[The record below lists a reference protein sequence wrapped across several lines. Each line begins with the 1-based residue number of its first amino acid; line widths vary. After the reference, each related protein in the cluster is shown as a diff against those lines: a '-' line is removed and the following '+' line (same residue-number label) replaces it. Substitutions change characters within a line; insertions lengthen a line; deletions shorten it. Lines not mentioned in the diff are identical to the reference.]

1 MMLFP
6 TTNKYFLYFTK
17 KRNVY
22 KFVSYIF
29 NLSGIFMN
37 FNMDNPINQKTKHCI
52 SIKIVKILTI
62 TICILQLNACAS
74 IYLKLGSKSKKSL
87 LIYTCIFVTY
97 FIFRFY
103 LCKSSFI
110 LNKIIKN
117 VCYISN
123 NINGKIY
130 IPRWTYVW
138 IIIVLISVIFLFI
151 YMGLELY
158 NNNDLLK
165 SIMFGHSIKSVYMKL
180 FFSFLYSL
188 FYTLIL
194 FMPLNAFDFYYVMNC
209 LYIASLF
216 KKLCKMLKNSSNPD
230 YKYLTHIYNN
240 ITTVAEI
247 LDKKVG
253 FLVFVSILYN
263 AFSMYFGLTIVIHHN
278 DNKDEPQQYVMI
290 FVCILGFLS
299 FIAKVES
306 ASLISTSS
314 LSCKKE
320 SRKIYEFNYK
330 QVFNYIRLTKN
341 FKEFYMTVWGF
352 IEIKRSIILGTLG
365 AILTY
370 SLLVDNLLEI

>member
-1 MMLFP
+1 MVLFL
-6 TTNKYFLYFTK
+6 TINKYFLYFTK
-17 KRNVY
+17 KRNAY

-29 NLSGIFMN
+29 SLSGIFIN
-37 FNMDNPINQKTKHCI
+37 FNMDNSINQKIKHYI
-52 SIKIVKILTI
+52 SIKIVKILTF
-62 TICILQLNACAS
+62 TICILQLNAFA
-74 IYLKLGSKSKKSL
+74 YLFLKLGSKSKKSL
-87 LIYTCIFVTY
+87 LIYICICVTY
-97 FIFRFY
+97 IIFRFH
-103 LCKSSFI
+103 LCKTLFI

-117 VCYISN
+117 ICYISKK
-123 NINGKIY
+123 INSKIH
-130 IPRWTYVW
+130 IPCWTYVW
-138 IIIVLISVIFLFI
+138 IVIVLISVTFLFI
-151 YMGLELY
+151 HMGLELY
-158 NNNDLLK
+158 SNNVLLK
-165 SIMFGHSIKSVYMKL
+165 SILFGHSIKSVYMKF

-188 FYTLIL
+188 FYTLLL

-230 YKYLTHIYNN
+230 YKYFTHIYNN

-263 AFSMYFGLTIVIHHN
+263 ALLMYFGLTIVIHHN
-278 DNKDEPQQYVMI
+278 DNKDEPPQYVMI
-290 FVCILGFLS
+290 FVCMLCFLS

-330 QVFNYIRLTKN
+330 QVFSYVRLTK
-341 FKEFYMTVWGF
+341 K
-352 IEIKRSIILGTLG
+352 L
-365 AILTY
+365 
-370 SLLVDNLLEI
+370 